1 MPNVINTVDWLTLE
15 SLRTLKNKLA
25 IASKFNTDENKWY
38 QQKFPVGETI
48 RIKLPQRWVPNSGI
62 AYASQPITRKYTT
75 ATLSNW
81 VQIGFDYDSMT
92 QALSLERT
100 KEEIFR
106 EYFEPGIEQIAQEI
120 DSQAANF
127 AWQNTN
133 HIVGALGTDPTT
145 VAPFHQARQK
155 LVENAG
161 MTGPAVVCVAPRVN
175 ASLAANLT
183 NLFRPGNE
191 IDRLW
196 KRGYLG
202 QLADA
207 DWYESMSLYSATAGN
222 WAAGAPTVNG
232 ASQSGSVIS
241 ITATAGDTFNLGD
254 VITFAGVNEVNPV
267 TRRSTGSLKQFVV
280 AAALTA
286 VAGANNLTIQ
296 PAIIGPDAGPVPD
309 QYQNVDSLPAN
320 GAALTLYPGTT
331 SPNGKVGTQNLMFT
345 RDAFALVA
353 VEIETPK
360 AVEFAS
366 QKRDPETGISIRLTR
381 TWDPVLSRFIN
392 RIDTLFGFGLL
403 YPDNCACRIASA

>member
-1 MPNVINTVDWLTLE
+1 MANVINTIDWLTLE
-15 SLRTLKNKLA
+15 SLRTLKNKLEV
-25 IASKFNTDENKWY
+25 ASKFNTDENKWY

-48 RIKLPQRWVPNSGI
+48 RIKLPQRWVPVDGI
-62 AYASQPITRKYTT
+62 SYSSQAINRKFTT
-75 ATLSNW
+75 ATVDQF
-81 VQIGFDYDSMT
+81 VQIGFDYDST
-92 QALSLERT
+92 EKALSLERT

-106 EYFEPGIEQIAQEI
+106 EYFQPGIEQIAQEI
-120 DSQAANF
+120 DSRAANF

-161 MTGPAVVCVAPRVN
+161 MTGPACVVVAPRVN
-175 ASLAANLT
+175 STLGANLT
-183 NLFRPGNE
+183 NLFRPGDE

-207 DWYESMSLYSATAGN
+207 DWYENMSLYSATAGT
-222 WAAGAPTVNG
+222 WAAAVTVNG
-232 ASQSGSVIS
+232 ASQSGSVLT
-241 ITATAGDTFNLGD
+241 ITATAGDTFNVGD
-254 VITFAGVNEVNPV
+254 VISIAGVFEVNPV
-267 TRRSTGSLKQFVV
+267 TRRSTGSLKQFAVSQ
-280 AAALTA
+280 ALTA
-286 VAGANNLTIQ
+286 VAGSNQLHIQ
-296 PAIIGPDAGPVPD
+296 PAIVGPDAGPVPD

-331 SPNGKVGTQNLMFT
+331 SPNGKSGIQNMYMT

-353 VEIETPK
+353 VELETPK

-366 QKRDPETGISIRLTR
+366 QKRDPETGISVRITR
-381 TWDPVLSRFIN
+381 TWDPILSRFVN